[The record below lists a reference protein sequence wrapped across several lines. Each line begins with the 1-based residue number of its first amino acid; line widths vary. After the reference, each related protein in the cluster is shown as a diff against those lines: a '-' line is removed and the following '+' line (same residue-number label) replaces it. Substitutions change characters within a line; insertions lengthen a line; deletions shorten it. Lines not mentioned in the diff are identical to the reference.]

1 LRVAGEVTTR
11 RDRNLAIGLSTQ
23 RATGDTASLGAV
35 EARDAVSVPG
45 LVDLLAKRRERAED
59 LPDDLDDVFARY
71 YAENPDG
78 DGLAVFDE

>member
-1 LRVAGEVTTR
+1 M
-11 RDRNLAIGLSTQ
+11 
-23 RATGDTASLGAV
+23 
-35 EARDAVSVPG
+35 SVPG

>member
-1 LRVAGEVTTR
+1 M
-11 RDRNLAIGLSTQ
+11 
-23 RATGDTASLGAV
+23 
-35 EARDAVSVPG
+35 SVPG

-78 DGLAVFDE
+78 DGLAVFDESTRGPGGCRRTGPAGSSSPIRQHLAGRP